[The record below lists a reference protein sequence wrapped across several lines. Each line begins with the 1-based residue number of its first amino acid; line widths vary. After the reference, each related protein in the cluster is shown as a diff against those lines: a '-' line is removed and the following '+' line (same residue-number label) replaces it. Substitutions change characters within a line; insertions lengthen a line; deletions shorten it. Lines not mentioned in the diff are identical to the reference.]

1 MVSVDAVVTT
11 NKTSTSTAAVKQANM
26 WSERS
31 EVGAVAEVEVEGR
44 MVGQQLLCY
53 VVGCGW
59 WWWL

>member
-1 MVSVDAVVTT
+1 MQS
-11 NKTSTSTAAVKQANM
+11 NKTSTSTAAVKQSNM
-26 WSERS
+26 WSAERS
-31 EVGAVAEVEVEGR
+31 EVAVAEVEVEGR

>member
-1 MVSVDAVVTT
+1 MVSVDAVVTA
-11 NKTSTSTAAVKQANM
+11 NKTNTSTAVKQANM

-31 EVGAVAEVEVEGR
+31 EVAVAEVEVEGR

>member
-11 NKTSTSTAAVKQANM
+11 NKTSTSTAAVKQSNM
-26 WSERS
+26 WSAERS
-31 EVGAVAEVEVEGR
+31 EVAVAEVEQGR
-44 MVGQQLLCY
+44 MVGQQRCY